1 LRIDVT
7 SAGIVLT
14 KARRSEVRR
23 RVLLAMSRFGREVHS
38 VRAHLAEADNPLGG
52 VDQSC
57 RVRARLRAGLVLRAE
72 AIGGQIDA
80 TVGRS
85 ATRLAL
91 LVTAALDG
99 TAARQSAPPA
109 LRRRKPINRLSRR
122 NS

>member
-14 KARRSEVRR
+14 KARRGEVRR
-23 RVLLAMSRFGREVHS
+23 RVLLAMSRFGHEVDG
-38 VRAHLAEADNPLGG
+38 VRAHVAEANNPLGG
-52 VDQSC
+52 VDQHC
-57 RVRARLRAGLVLRAE
+57 RVRARLQSGLVLRAE
-72 AIGGQIDA
+72 AIGGQIET

-99 TAARQSAPPA
+99 GGGPRTV
-109 LRRRKPINRLSRR
+109 LRGTRVLP
-122 NS
+122 

>member
-7 SAGIVLT
+7 SAGIALT
-14 KARRSEVRR
+14 KARRGEVRR

-38 VRAHLAEADNPLGG
+38 VRAHLAEA
-52 VDQSC
+52 V
-57 RVRARLRAGLVLRAE
+57 
-72 AIGGQIDA
+72 GGQIDA

-91 LVTAALDG
+91 LVTAALDP

-109 LRRRKPINRLSRR
+109 LRRRASCWSSGTRTRSR
-122 NS
+122 S